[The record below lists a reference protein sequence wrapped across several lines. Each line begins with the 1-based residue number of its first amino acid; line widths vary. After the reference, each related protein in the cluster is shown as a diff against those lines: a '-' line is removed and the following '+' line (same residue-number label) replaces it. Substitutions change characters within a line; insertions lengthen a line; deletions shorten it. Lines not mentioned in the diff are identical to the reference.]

1 MPPARFFLLLAVV
14 IVAAGLTLGVAFGI
28 AGLPALAGFGLPVL
42 LLAALLL
49 RLGRKA
55 PR

>member
-14 IVAAGLTLGVAFGI
+14 ILAAGLTIAVAFWG
-28 AGLPALAGFGLPVL
+28 AGLPTLAGFGLPLL

-55 PR
+55 P

>member
-1 MPPARFFLLLAVV
+1 MPPARFFLLLAAV
-14 IVAAGLTLGVAFGI
+14 ILAAGLTIAVAFRVAGI
-28 AGLPALAGFGLPVL
+28 GTLAGFGVPLL
-42 LLAALLL
+42 LLAVLLV